1 MWTIVY
7 IARDKDITERIK
19 QALTETG
26 IIYKV
31 RENNSEIPADYCC
44 EFLVPDAEVSL
55 AHGIIIDIGF

>member
-7 IARDKDITERIK
+7 IARNKEMTEKIK
-19 QALTETG
+19 EALTENA

-31 RENNSEIPADYCC
+31 REILSENSADYCC